1 MVKKLIKI
9 IALLFLTLVLKPAFS
24 QTVNA
29 VQLEQ
34 CYEWALE
41 ELPSRQQPALFEEQT
56 RLKKEQ
62 IDLSRLPQLQL
73 NATASYQSDVVQFP
87 LEIPGMNI
95 PELPLFRAQATMDGS
110 YLLYDGGLSEAQR
123 GLEETA
129 LNTNLQK
136 VLVDQYPVHAQVN
149 QAFFGILLT
158 QAQVRILEQSTENI
172 QNRIRTLEA
181 AKASGVTL
189 QIDIDQLEVRHLE
202 LLQQIAQL
210 KGKTNEGIQML
221 ETLTGR
227 SFPGSVT
234 WTRPQHADFQFDR
247 PIERPELELFQLQ
260 KLQITAQEGL
270 IEATRKPKV
279 NLFVQAGLG
288 YPNPLNFFDDSLSPF
303 ALGGVGFS
311 WTITDWKKSS
321 VDRQLLSVQTQL
333 VDNQQA
339 GFLDQ
344 IEKMKSP
351 FQDRLQTLQELV
363 QQGEKIQTLQ
373 EGILATFS
381 NQLDQGII
389 TSTDYIEQL
398 NKTTQAQLNVELY
411 ELQMS
416 QLKTEYLTLIGIS
429 Q

>member
-1 MVKKLIKI
+1 MVKKMIKI
-9 IALLFLTLVLKPAFS
+9 IAFLFFMLSIKSVFS

-41 ELPSRQQPALFEEQT
+41 QLPSGRRPALLEEQT

-73 NATASYQSDVVQFP
+73 NASASYQSDVVQFP
-87 LEIPGMNI
+87 LDVPGMDI
-95 PELPLFRAQATMDGS
+95 PELPLFRAQTAVDGS
-110 YLLYDGGLSEAQR
+110 YLLYDGGLSEAQK

-149 QAFFGILLT
+149 QAFFGLLLSH
-158 QAQVRILEQSTENI
+158 AQVRILEQGAENL

-181 AKASGVTL
+181 AKAGGVAL
-189 QIDIDQLEVRHLE
+189 QIDIDQLEVRRLE

-210 KGKTNEGIQML
+210 KGKAVEGTQML
-221 ETLTGR
+221 ETLTGQ
-227 SFPGSVT
+227 SFSEST
-234 WTRPQHADFQFDR
+234 EWTLPQYADFQFDR
-247 PIERPELELFQLQ
+247 PVERPELELFQLQ

-270 IEATRKPKV
+270 IEAARKPKI

-303 ALGGVGFS
+303 ALGGVGFT

-351 FQDRLQTLQELV
+351 FRDRLQTLQELV
-363 QQGEKIQTLQ
+363 KQGEKIKILQ

-381 NQLDQGII
+381 NQLDQGVL

-411 ELQMS
+411 QLQMS
-416 QLKTEYLTLIGIS
+416 QLKTEYLTLIGS